1 MDYAA
6 QRAKMVDNQIRTTD
20 VTSRTVI
27 AAFLAIPRENFTPEH
42 LKALSYIDT
51 DINVGEGRYV
61 MEPSPLA
68 KMLQLLDL
76 RAGERVLEIGAAS
89 GYSAALMAHMG
100 AIVTTVEESAVAAE
114 FAKSALEGV
123 ENVTLVTGKLSAG
136 CPSKGPYDAIFVNG
150 AVEELPQALFDQ
162 LKEGGRLIAVIGEG
176 LASSAR
182 LFVREAGAVS
192 ERFGFN
198 TSVRKLP
205 GFEKTPEFVF

>member
-20 VTSRTVI
+20 VTSRTVL
-27 AAFLAIPRENFTPEH
+27 AAFLAIPRENYTPEH

-51 DINVGEGRYV
+51 DINVGDGRYM

-76 RAGERVLEIGAAS
+76 RAGERVLEIGSAS

-100 AIVTTVEESAVAAE
+100 AIVTTVEESTVAADL
-114 FAKSALEGV
+114 AKSALGGV
-123 ENVTLVTGKLSAG
+123 ENVTLVTGPLSAG

-162 LKEGGRLIAVIGEG
+162 LKEGGRLVAVIGEG

-182 LFVREAGAVS
+182 MFVREAGAVS
-192 ERFGFN
+192 KRFGFN

-205 GFEKTPEFVF
+205 GFEKAQEFVF

>member
-20 VTSRTVI
+20 VTSRTVL
-27 AAFLAIPRENFTPEH
+27 AAFLAVPREKFTPEH

-51 DINVGEGRYV
+51 DINVGEGRYM

-100 AIVTTVEESAVAAE
+100 ASVVTVEETPAAAE
-114 FAKSALEGV
+114 FAKAALDGV
-123 ENVTLVTGKLSAG
+123 DNVTLVTGALSVG
-136 CPSKGPYDAIFVNG
+136 CPAKGPYDAIFVNG
-150 AVEELPQALFDQ
+150 AVEELPQSLFDQ
-162 LKEGGRLIAVIGEG
+162 LKEGGRLVAVFGEG
-176 LASSAR
+176 LASSAKV
-182 LFVREAGAVS
+182 FVSEGRAVS

-205 GFEKTPEFVF
+205 GFEKIAEFVF